1 MTGLPSIL
9 ISAHVIGD
17 LLWIG
22 SICAT
27 ALILGDSEADP
38 KERGRLAYSIYRR
51 LANPGFILAFVAG
64 LTQLVMNTQ
73 HYFVATKFM
82 HAKLL
87 FGFVV
92 IGLHHVI
99 GARAKRM
106 AQGKV
111 TDPGPAPAMGWG
123 VLVLA
128 AVTAVFAVLKPF

>member
-1 MTGLPSIL
+1 MTGLPSLL

-27 ALILGDSEADP
+27 ALILGDADSDP
-38 KERGRLAYSIYRR
+38 KERGRIAYRVYQR
-51 LANPGFILAFVAG
+51 LANPGFVLAFVAG
-64 LTQLVMNTQ
+64 LTQLVMKTEY
-73 HYFVATKFM
+73 YFVTTKFM

-87 FGFVV
+87 FALIV

-99 GARAKRM
+99 GARAKKM

-111 TDPGPAPAMGWG
+111 SEPGPAPAMGWG

-128 AVTAVFAVLKPF
+128 AVTAVVAVLKPF

>member
-1 MTGLPSIL
+1 MTGLPSLL
-9 ISAHVIGD
+9 ISVHVIGD

-27 ALILGDSEADP
+27 ALLLGDSSADP
-38 KERGRLAYSIYRR
+38 KERGRLAYLIYRR
-51 LANPGFILAFVAG
+51 LANPGFIVAFVAG

-87 FGFVV
+87 FALVV

>member
-1 MTGLPSIL
+1 MTSLPSL
-9 ISAHVIGD
+9 IITAHVIGD

-27 ALILGDSEADP
+27 ALILGDSTSDP
-38 KERGRLAYSIYRR
+38 KERGRLGYLVYQR

-64 LTQLVMNTQ
+64 VTQLVMKTQ
-73 HYFVATKFM
+73 YYFVATKFM

-87 FGFVV
+87 FALIV

-128 AVTAVFAVLKPF
+128 AVTAAFAVLKPF